1 MKRFALFVATVVMI
15 IGIVGV
21 VAPDR
26 LIAAGRYVMTPAGLY
41 AIAAL
46 RVGMGLVLMLVAS
59 TSRAPKTL
67 RALGVFVLVAGLAMP
82 FFGVARSRAIVDW
95 AAVQGPTLLRGV
107 AGVMLVLGGFIAWAL
122 ATGRRS
128 A

>member
-1 MKRFALFVATVVMI
+1 MKRLALFVAAVVMI
-15 IGIVGV
+15 IGSAGV

-26 LIAAGRYVMTPAGLY
+26 LIAAGRYVVTPAGLY

-59 TSRAPKTL
+59 SSRTPKVL
-67 RALGVFVLVAGLAMP
+67 RALGFLVLLAGLATP
-82 FFGVARSRAIVDW
+82 FFGVDRSREIIDW
-95 AAVQGPTLLRGV
+95 AAAQGPTLLRGV
-107 AGVMLVLGGFIAWAL
+107 AGVLVAMGGFVAWAL
-122 ATGRRS
+122 ATGRS

>member
-1 MKRFALFVATVVMI
+1 MKRLALFVATVVMI

-59 TSRAPKTL
+59 SSRTPKVF
-67 RALGVFVLVAGLAMP
+67 RALGFLVLLAGLATP
-82 FFGVARSRAIVDW
+82 FFGVDRSREIIDW
-95 AAVQGPTLLRGV
+95 AAVQSPTLLRGV

>member
-1 MKRFALFVATVVMI
+1 MKRLALFVATVVMI

-46 RVGMGLVLMLVAS
+46 RVGMGVVLMLVAS
-59 TSRAPKTL
+59 SSRTPKVF
-67 RALGVFVLVAGLAMP
+67 RALGFLVLLAGLATP
-82 FFGVARSRAIVDW
+82 FFGVDRSREIIDW
-95 AAVQGPTLLRGV
+95 AAVQSPTLLRGV